1 MEVPNSGTL
10 VGLLRRLKPL
20 QLFSLE
26 RNLVSQPEISPEFLD
41 ALQNLSTLRD
51 TEDLLVETLRSVSDL
66 SVSVLPGCDAAG
78 VTIRVDGHW
87 GTAVASD
94 DYALEIDKIQYDS
107 GEGPCL
113 EASKTSE
120 FFQITDVSQETR
132 WPEFCSRAAQIG
144 FRSSLSFPLNNN
156 GTVGA
161 LNIYSKTV
169 HAFDDDAIE
178 TGRVFARQAS
188 IALHNAHTHMAARKL
203 AEHLNVALQSRD
215 MIGQAKGILME
226 RENVSDETAFE
237 MLKTISQQA
246 NVKLREVA
254 QRLID
259 EKSAGSS

>member
-1 MEVPNSGTL
+1 M
-10 VGLLRRLKPL
+10 
-20 QLFSLE
+20 
-26 RNLVSQPEISPEFLD
+26 SQPDISPEFLD
-41 ALQNLSTLRD
+41 AIQKLSTLLD
-51 TEDLLVETLRSVSDL
+51 SDDLLIETLRSISQL
-66 SVSVLPGCDAAG
+66 SVTALPGCDAAG
-78 VTIRVDGHW
+78 VTVRINGGY
-87 GTAVASD
+87 GTAAASD

-156 GTVGA
+156 GTAGA
-161 LNIYSKTV
+161 LNIYSRTV
-169 HAFDDDAIE
+169 HAFDDRAIAA
-178 TGRVFARQAS
+178 GRVFARQAS
-188 IALHNAHTHMAARKL
+188 IALHNAQTHIAARKL

-226 RENVSDETAFE
+226 RENVSDEAAFE

-246 NVKLREVA
+246 NVKLRDVA
-254 QRLID
+254 KKLID
-259 EKSAGSS
+259 EKAGGPH